1 MGFHPTGEVRSV
13 PSPSFLSFSSLTL
26 RPSSA
31 RVSLPFFLLSCT
43 ETSAAT
49 LEAAFTEFTE
59 RSDIAILLINQH
71 VRQQPLL
78 RLFYSSVLTIRSL
91 QVADQIRPVVEK
103 YEQAFPTLLE
113 IPSKDHPYGS
123 SYSSSLVL
131 LAVAHLSPTQ
141 TRRRTP
147 S

>member
-1 MGFHPTGEVRSV
+1 VRPFALSLVNDDEAV
-13 PSPSFLSFSSLTL
+13 PSGGGEP
-26 RPSSA
+26 
-31 RVSLPFFLLSCT
+31 LLLLFEGADWSYTPT
-43 ETSAAT
+43 ETSVAT

-71 VRQQPLL
+71 VRRLPLF
-78 RLFYSSVLTIRSL
+78 RPSYASMLTVHSL

-103 YEQAFPTLLE
+103 YEQAFPALLE
-113 IPSKDHPYGS
+113 IPSKDHPYGTS
-123 SYSSSLVL
+123 LFLPLFLTPTHLYS
-131 LAVAHLSPTQ
+131 TQ